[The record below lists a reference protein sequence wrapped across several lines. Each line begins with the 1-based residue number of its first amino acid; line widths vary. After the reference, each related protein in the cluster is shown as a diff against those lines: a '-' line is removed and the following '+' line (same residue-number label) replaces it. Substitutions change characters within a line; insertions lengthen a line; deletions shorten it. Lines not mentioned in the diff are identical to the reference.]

1 MYGQWRRPNIEPTA
15 FGQAMQQSEL
25 YDPTTAAVARTYAQ
39 EATVGVGTLKA
50 DLAAA
55 DVTKAE
61 ESGVKISEDEYKNN
75 PELFS
80 EGISWHDGM
89 TKESAL
95 VTKEFNDAARKRSQ
109 ILSDASTSQSVL
121 GFGVGFAAGVVEPKN
136 LATGIALSVATEGL
150 GSIGWLGGTMKRA
163 YQMKKTASLAQKVAI
178 GATEGVV
185 AGAAIEPSNRYSA
198 KILQQDYTMMD
209 SLFNVATSAA
219 FGGLMPVA
227 GKGIK
232 DAAPFMREK
241 IDKFK
246 GRTMDVVT
254 AEMDLATS
262 QFASGQRVDVGVV
275 EAGETKID
283 LRTAENIKSLMTVEP
298 KANAAADAVDGK
310 WLMTG
315 VMPTGKPGVS
325 IEVGKQRGTGAGSR
339 GFDDKLGA
347 MRELT
352 EEENPS
358 VPLDKSQSSG
368 HQYVVSRDENGKVNG
383 VLSVFVDENGKAIE
397 DGLTVF
403 VPEEARGKGIASSLY
418 KKADE
423 AGLDVSAVS
432 GRGSVTKAGAGFA
445 AGRTKKEYEALGITG
460 EMTAQ
465 EIAAKLESARGQTLA
480 KAQADAL
487 DPTNDTLIDYSAID
501 AADERRAIMGVEN
514 EADAEAYFQD
524 AEAEIKQMLADDM
537 LNEADLAEYR
547 QALEELQS
555 REPVNALET
564 LKLCL
569 TRG

>member
-25 YDPTTAAVARTYAQ
+25 YDPTTSAVARTYAQ

-55 DVTKAE
+55 DVTAAKE
-61 ESGVKISEDEYKNN
+61 TGVKITEEEYKNN

-80 EGISWHDGM
+80 EGIKWDETM
-89 TKESAL
+89 TRESAL
-95 VTKEFNDAARKRSQ
+95 VSKEFNDAARKRAQ

-136 LATGIALSVATEGL
+136 LATGVALSLATEGL

-254 AEMDLATS
+254 AEIDLATT

-275 EAGETKID
+275 EAGEIGKIADAPIAKQLEAIRAISPERLPQPKTFDIPQPPTKEIMD
-283 LRTAENIKSLMTVEP
+283 SRARVEP
-298 KANAAADAVDGK
+298 VPMDRIESSQGVREWDKFNKGEFAAPLIDGYADKPVLAKYKNGDYILFDGNHRTELARSSGASSIEAYVVDVADYAPARDRKQPKQESMSDDQLLRELGVAVEEFDTANAK
-310 WLMTG
+310 
-315 VMPTGKPGVS
+315 
-325 IEVGKQRGTGAGSR
+325 
-339 GFDDKLGA
+339 
-347 MRELT
+347 
-352 EEENPS
+352 
-358 VPLDKSQSSG
+358 
-368 HQYVVSRDENGKVNG
+368 
-383 VLSVFVDENGKAIE
+383 
-397 DGLTVF
+397 
-403 VPEEARGKGIASSLY
+403 
-418 KKADE
+418 
-423 AGLDVSAVS
+423 
-432 GRGSVTKAGAGFA
+432 
-445 AGRTKKEYEALGITG
+445 
-460 EMTAQ
+460 
-465 EIAAKLESARGQTLA
+465 TLA
-480 KAQADAL
+480 KSQADAL
-487 DPTNDTLIDYSAID
+487 DPKNDTLIDYSAID

-547 QALEELQS
+547 SALEELQS
-555 REPVNALET
+555 RAPVDALET